1 MARIPYVD
9 QEELPV
15 DKQSLLDTLS
25 DETDPSEDRGH
36 SLRGGTLNVYR
47 AMANNVAL
55 LEAFQTYGS
64 AVWDES
70 GLSPREREFVIL
82 SVAFRTRSR
91 YEWHQHVRV
100 ALDEGVSPDDVR
112 AVSSGDHDRLEPEIA
127 AIVDYV
133 AEFVDGS
140 VDDATHDRITAH
152 YDDEEVLGIGMLAGT
167 YLGLARVLDALTV
180 DTEVEFVGWD
190 LENL

>member
-9 QEELPV
+9 QEDLPP

-25 DETDPSEDRGH
+25 DETEPDEDSAH

-47 AMANNVAL
+47 AMANDVDL
-55 LEAFQTYGS
+55 LEAFQTYGT

-70 GLSPREREFVIL
+70 GLTPHEREVAIL
-82 SVAFRTRSR
+82 SVAYHTDSR

-100 ALDEGVSPDDVR
+100 ALDEGLSPDEIR
-112 AVSSGDHDRLEPEIA
+112 AVSSEEWDQLDPELA
-127 AIVDYV
+127 AIVEYV
-133 AEFVDGS
+133 RDFVQGS
-140 VDDATHDRITAH
+140 VDDAAHERISEH
-152 YDDEEVLGIGMLAGT
+152 YADDVVLGIGMLAGT
-167 YLGLARVLDALTV
+167 YLGLARVLDALDV
-180 DTEVEFVGWD
+180 ETEVDFVGWD

>member
-9 QEELPV
+9 QQDLPA

-25 DETDPSEDRGH
+25 DETESSDAH
-36 SLRGGTLNVYR
+36 SLGGETLNVYR

-70 GLSPREREFVIL
+70 GLTPHEREYVIL
-82 SVAFRTRSR
+82 AVSYHTRSH

-100 ALDEGVSPDDVR
+100 ALDEGLTPDEIR
-112 AVSSGDHDRLEPEIA
+112 AVSSGDHDALAPEYA
-127 AIVDYV
+127 AIIDYV
-133 AEFVDGS
+133 GAFVEGS
-140 VDDATHDRITAH
+140 VDDETHERLAAH
-152 YDDEEVLGIGMLAGT
+152 YEDEVILGIEMLAGT
-167 YLGLARVLDALTV
+167 YLGLARVLDALAV